1 MFLGSSCVCFI
12 DIDNKPRMPS
22 LRSQLFRCMIISFS
36 LYLFFIFAR
45 RNNPVDCDLTAPQ
58 SKCEVGVCAIRLAM
72 IIRAVIV

>member
-1 MFLGSSCVCFI
+1 
-12 DIDNKPRMPS
+12 
-22 LRSQLFRCMIISFS
+22 MIISFS